1 MFEAIDPGRI
11 DPGMTNEDYHLAPEI
26 GNSGLTGI
34 NRSVAHFLHSRAASD
49 DAPLSAP
56 LLEGQ
61 AMHCRFLEPAD
72 FDNRFAF
79 CPAGLDRRT
88 KAGKE
93 AYREFLEEAEGK
105 LILTDDQNQRGAEMA
120 ELLNSHQRVSEL
132 VDLKTGHAEVS
143 IFWDHAGIGCKARPD
158 YVSPDGKILVDLKT
172 TVDAS
177 PETFAKSIVNFGYHR
192 QAAWYLQGWRR
203 VTGFHADFVFAVV
216 EKQPPHGI
224 ACYTLDEAALA
235 EGWLQCR
242 NILAKYRSFLSEP
255 EEARNA
261 GYSTDIQELTL
272 PRWAF
277 QD

>member
-11 DPGMTNEDYHLAPEI
+11 DPGMSNEDYHLAPEI

-34 NRSVAHFLHSRAASD
+34 NRSVAHFLFSRAASD
-49 DAPLSAP
+49 APRSAP

-61 AMHCRFLEPAD
+61 ALHCRFLEPNE
-72 FDNRFAF
+72 FRKRFAMT
-79 CPAGLDRRT
+79 PEEIDRRT

-93 AYREFLEEAEGK
+93 AYREFLEDAEGK
-105 LILTDDQNQRGAEMA
+105 QILNDDQNQRGAAMA
-120 ELLNSHQRVSEL
+120 AHLNSHQRVSEL
-132 VDLKTGHAEVS
+132 VDLKNGHAEVS

-172 TVDAS
+172 SADAS
-177 PETFAKSIVNFGYHR
+177 PEAFAKSIVNFGYHR

-203 VTGFHADFVFAVV
+203 VTGYHADFVFVVV

-242 NILAKYRSFLSEP
+242 NILAKYSAFLSEP

-261 GYSTDIQELTL
+261 GYPTDIQELTL

-277 QD
+277 TE